1 MNLLTFIAVER
12 YAFIMQS
19 TSLRSLVRGLK
30 RSIIIPAF
38 AGMATLCLSMV
49 VMAEDDNKKAEA
61 VAANMHYATEI
72 LPLIEKYCMDCH
84 DSVVTKG
91 DLDLER
97 FDSRQKVI
105 TSMAL
110 WTRMARRINENSM
123 PPKDEIRPNAEEK
136 KKILDWIKVAEGD
149 NGHCNQLAS
158 QESANW
164 YPGYVMSRRLN
175 RQEYENTLSDLL
187 GLELY
192 VADNFPEDG
201 SGGEGFNTH
210 GNSLFLSAIQ
220 MEKYLS
226 TADDAIETALL
237 NYFTGEKVVSSIF
250 KRKEYTSERK
260 IFERLI
266 PVKPSRDYEARDAAS
281 DVVNAFAQRAWRRP
295 LEENELDRVLA
306 LFDKSYERGDGYKKS
321 VKLAFKAVLISPNFI
336 FLAEP
341 EPDAI
346 GDYPLGGYPLASRL
360 SYFLWASMPDD
371 ELFELAEAGTLNDP
385 VVLKGQIKRMLKD
398 PRAQAL
404 GKTFASQWLGITQLG
419 EARIPDAERFTE
431 FNEGLLLAMK
441 AEVAMFFNR
450 IIQEDRSLLDLLDS
464 DYTYVNESLAD
475 IYGIEGIAGEEMRL
489 VQLPEDSMRGGLLG
503 MSAILTNTSHSLRT
517 SPVLRGKWVLDE
529 LLGERVA
536 PPPPDVPAFDEEK
549 IDTGEMSMRTQLELH
564 RKNPECASCHDRM
577 DPIGFGLE
585 NFDAIGRWRN
595 EHKGNPVDAKGTLT
609 NGKQFEGPAEL
620 KTVLLDRKDGVAKN
634 LTRKM
639 LGYALGRN
647 LTRQDNCVIQD
658 SMEALKANEYRP
670 SGLIEEIVLSYPFRH
685 RYSNGKLEETD

>member
-1 MNLLTFIAVER
+1 MESVSLH
-12 YAFIMQS
+12 
-19 TSLRSLVRGLK
+19 SLRGLQNPLYWVRLCVCMFVLMPLV
-30 RSIIIPAF
+30 A
-38 AGMATLCLSMV
+38 V
-49 VMAEDDNKKAEA
+49 AEDDEEKQAKLA
-61 VAANMHYATEI
+61 AANKVYTDEI
-72 LPLIEKYCMDCH
+72 LPLVEKYCMDCH
-84 DSVVTKG
+84 DSLVSKG

-105 TSMAL
+105 SSMAL
-110 WTRMARRINENSM
+110 WTRMARRVNENSM
-123 PPKDEIRPNAEEK
+123 PPKDEIRPSAEEK
-136 KKILDWIKVAEGD
+136 KKILDWIKEAEAD
-149 NGHCNQLAS
+149 TGHCNQLAS

-164 YPGYVMSRRLN
+164 YPGYVMSRRLT

-187 GLELY
+187 GLELH

-220 MEKYLS
+220 MEKYLR
-226 TADDAIETALL
+226 TADDAIETALP

-250 KRKEYTSERK
+250 KRKEFVSERE
-260 IFERLI
+260 ILERLI
-266 PVKPSRDYEARDAAS
+266 PVKPSRDREARVAAT

-295 LEENELDRVLA
+295 VEKNELDRVLE
-306 LFDKSYERGDGYKKS
+306 LFDKSYARGDGYKS
-321 VKLAFKAVLISPNFI
+321 AVKLAFKAVLISPNFI

-341 EPDAI
+341 EPEAI

-371 ELFELAEAGTLNDP
+371 ELLALAEAGTLNDP
-385 VVLKGQIKRMLKD
+385 EVLRGQIKRMLKD

-404 GKTFASQWLGITQLG
+404 GETFASQWLGITQLG
-419 EARIPDAERFTE
+419 EARIPDAERFPE
-431 FNEGLLLAMK
+431 FDEALLYAMK
-441 AEVAMFFNR
+441 AEVAMLFNR
-450 IIQEDRSLLDLLDS
+450 IIQEDRSLLELLDS
-464 DYTYVNESLAD
+464 DYTYVNESLAT
-475 IYGIEGIAGEEMRL
+475 IYGIEGIVGEEMQL

-529 LLGERVA
+529 LLGERV
-536 PPPPDVPAFDEEK
+536 PPPPPNVPAFDEEK
-549 IDTGEMSMRTQLELH
+549 IDTGEMTLREQLDLH

-585 NFDAIGRWRN
+585 NFDAIGRWRS
-595 EHKGNPVDAKGTLT
+595 EHKGNPVDAKGVLT
-609 NGKQFEGPAEL
+609 NGKQFDGPAEL
-620 KTVLLDRKDGVAKN
+620 KQVLMERKDGVAKN

-647 LTRQDNCVIQD
+647 LTRQDNCVIND
-658 SMEALKANEYRP
+658 SMDALKANEYRP